1 LRSGRHLA
9 TGLVPRK
16 TTAVDYAPHNEIQLA
31 HFGIS
36 RTPTYDV
43 VREEGGG
50 MTMKKR
56 RKLMRP
62 AFLDFGVASFPKAEA
77 VLFAGNTS
85 PDTATAI

>member
-31 HFGIS
+31 HFAIS

-43 VREEGGG
+43 VREDGGG
-50 MTMKKR
+50 MTIKKR

-62 AFLDFGVASFPKAEA
+62 AFLDFGVAMGAALKVVPKVSETLRARA
-77 VLFAGNTS
+77 
-85 PDTATAI
+85 ATN